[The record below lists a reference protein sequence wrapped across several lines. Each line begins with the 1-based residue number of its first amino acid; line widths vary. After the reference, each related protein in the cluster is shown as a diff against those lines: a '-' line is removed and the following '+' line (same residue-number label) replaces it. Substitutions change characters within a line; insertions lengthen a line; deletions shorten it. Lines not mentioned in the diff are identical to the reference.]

1 MRKKTPLEMAS
12 ILKIPQYLFWDG
24 IPLDQTFVNCP
35 ADEKWQRKAARIT
48 NVDLPVRSMM
58 KFVDAISQLEGV
70 DPSVLPSLKLPA
82 QLVERLSKFRLVRK
96 TA

>member
-1 MRKKTPLEMAS
+1 
-12 ILKIPQYLFWDG
+12 
-24 IPLDQTFVNCP
+24 
-35 ADEKWQRKAARIT
+35 
-48 NVDLPVRSMM
+48 MM

-70 DPSVLPSLKLPA
+70 DPSVLPSVKLPA

>member
-24 IPLDQTFVNCP
+24 IPLDQAFVNCP

-70 DPSVLPSLKLPA
+70 DPSVLPSVKLPA